1 MIRRMIARVLKL
13 SGRYKGRIQG
23 AFVFSVL
30 NVIFS
35 KMPICYAMI
44 TVYWLSQGQMTVRM
58 AGGIAV
64 AMVVTLVLQMLCQHA
79 SDRLQSGAGIC
90 FLQINCLALG
100 DHLKRLPMG
109 YFSAGT
115 LGVSARCSQQTCCLL
130 KKM

>member
-58 AGGIAV
+58 AGYKCFASMLLIACR
-64 AMVVTLVLQMLCQHA
+64 VVP
-79 SDRLQSGAGIC
+79 GIC
-90 FLQINCLALG
+90 FLQINVWRLAII
-100 DHLKRLPMG
+100 
-109 YFSAGT
+109 
-115 LGVSARCSQQTCCLL
+115 
-130 KKM
+130 